1 MNKTTRLAKDE
12 EGPLPGER
20 ATGEPVTTEWKLP
33 TLLEVQQAA
42 AFVNLFLPP
51 TPQYQWPILSRVAGC
66 ELWIKHENH
75 TPTGSFKMRGGLVYL
90 GWLRRNHPEVTGVVT
105 ATRGNHG
112 QSIAFAARRLKLRAV
127 IVVPHGNSREKNAA
141 MRAWGAELIEHGH
154 DFHDA
159 DAHADELAA
168 SRKLHRVLSFHP
180 LLVRGVASYALELF
194 QALPDLDLVYVP
206 MGWGSGAAGLAAV
219 RNALGL
225 KTKIMA
231 VVSSEA
237 PSYARSMVAG
247 RIVDVPPRT
256 RIADG
261 IAVARPH
268 PGAFELVRNEVERVV
283 EVSDDAVEAAMRA
296 YFRATHNVA
305 EGAGAAAL
313 AAVFQHYTQIAGKK
327 VAAVLTGGNVDSD
340 VYCRVLGIR
349 SETKDRQQASEDG
362 EP

>member
-1 MNKTTRLAKDE
+1 MLE
-12 EGPLPGER
+12 LQE
-20 ATGEPVTTEWKLP
+20 ATALVRR
-33 TLLEVQQAA
+33 
-42 AFVNLFLPP
+42 FVPP
-51 TPQYQWPILSRVAGC
+51 TPQYQWPILSQEAGC
-66 ELWIKHENH
+66 KLWIKHENH

-90 GWLRRNHPEVTGVVT
+90 DWLRRNHPEVNGAVT
-105 ATRGNHG
+105 ATRGNQG
-112 QSIAFAARRLKLRAV
+112 QSIAFAAQQLGLRAV
-127 IVVPHGNSREKNAA
+127 LVVPHGNSKEKNAA
-141 MRAWGAELIEHGH
+141 MRALGAELIEHGH

-168 SRKLHRVLSFHP
+168 FRKLHRVLSFHP

-194 QALPDLDLVYVP
+194 LALPDLDLVYVP

-225 KTKIMA
+225 KTKIIA
-231 VVSSEA
+231 VVSAQA
-237 PSYARSMVAG
+237 PSYARSILAG
-247 RIVDVPPRT
+247 RIVDVPART

-261 IAVARPH
+261 IAIARPH
-268 PGAFELVRNEVERVV
+268 PGAFDLVRNEIERVV

-313 AAVFQHYTQIAGKK
+313 AALSQEHTQITGKR

-340 VYCRVLGIR
+340 VYRRVLEPG
-349 SETKDRQQASEDG
+349 SEIEGRHEASEDG